1 VGRRQRIETVQRM
14 MEERRDN
21 ASRALEHRRQLLDDV
36 GGRLTELVGYR
47 DEYASKMAESAP
59 DLGVNL
65 QDYWRF
71 MGRLNSAIDE
81 HRTRLEQHS
90 LAVEQSLQRWQE
102 AQREV
107 AVIEKVIDRLRTR
120 EGQVQDRV
128 EQRLLD
134 EVARS
139 RPLKFAAEEV

>member
-1 VGRRQRIETVQRM
+1 
-14 MEERRDN
+14 
-21 ASRALEHRRQLLDDV
+21 
-36 GGRLTELVGYR
+36 
-47 DEYASKMAESAP
+47 MAESAP